1 MIGRAIPAFV
11 ALIALS
17 QTATAGV
24 PLFGHVSCGVVRF
37 YVAKYSQ
44 AAAEKWARGHGA
56 GDADIETAR
65 RCLHSANVQTASAPV
80 KSQVL
85 APVTEERAAQ
95 REPAE
100 RNPDQ
105 DALRVV
111 HVEDQRADPEQG
123 KLENAP
129 VAHGFIRPE
138 NVEDRSAKYVRHEIK
153 DLAPSDRK
161 ATTLRPR
168 YLGAMHRPD
177 GAHVTGQLTWLK
189 RFWRQLTRPRQFSIA
204 SLHFRGGRR

>member
-1 MIGRAIPAFV
+1 MIRRAIPAFV
-11 ALIALS
+11 ILIALN

-44 AAAEKWARGHGA
+44 AAAEKWARGQGA

-95 REPAE
+95 HEPAE

-105 DALRVV
+105 DALHVV
-111 HVEDQRADPEQG
+111 SVQVQHADPEQG
-123 KLENAP
+123 KPENGP

-138 NVEDRSAKYVRHEIK
+138 DVEDRSAKYVRHEIK

-161 ATTLRPR
+161 TTTLRPR

>member
-65 RCLHSANVQTASAPV
+65 RCLHSVNVQTANSAVRSP
-80 KSQVL
+80 VL
-85 APVTEERAAQ
+85 APATAQERAKHEAP
-95 REPAE
+95 EP
-100 RNPDQ
+100 NSDQ
-105 DALRVV
+105 DALPVV
-111 HVEDQRADPEQG
+111 PVQGQRTEEQDKVENEPAARG
-123 KLENAP
+123 L
-129 VAHGFIRPE
+129 IPE
-138 NVEDRSAKYVRHEIK
+138 NSEDRSTAHVTHETK
-153 DLAPSDRK
+153 GVAPSDRK
-161 ATTLRPR
+161 TTALRPQTM
-168 YLGAMHRPD
+168 GATHRAASA
-177 GAHVTGQLTWLK
+177 GVTGRMTWLK
-189 RFWRQLTRPRQFSIA
+189 RLWRQLTRPPQFSIA